1 MSSTALLEE
10 YIQSGNGAALS
21 ELLRMQPQL
30 AVRNTSFN
38 VSPLMLACYYKKP
51 PIAAIILR
59 YVRDLTIFE
68 ASAVGKFDSVANII
82 YHNPDLINSFSED
95 GFTPLG
101 LASYFGKEDVARYLL
116 LKGADP
122 NVPSQNGYHVYPL
135 NSTVAANNSDIT
147 KILLE
152 AGAEVNVTQSSGLTP
167 LHSAAYH
174 GNIEILILL
183 LEAGADI
190 HAKTDAGKTP
200 ADVASANGH
209 HDIARIL
216 SN

>member
-1 MSSTALLEE
+1 MSHTELLEE
-10 YIQSGNGAALS
+10 YIQTGDTAALGN
-21 ELLRMQPQL
+21 LLLTYPQL
-30 AVRNTSFN
+30 AVSNTSFN
-38 VSPLMLACYYKKP
+38 VSPLMLSCYYKKP
-51 PIAAIILR
+51 EISNILIK
-59 YVRDLTIFE
+59 YVKDLNIFE
-68 ASAVGKFDSVANII
+68 AAAIGKFDSVANII
-82 YHNPDLINSFSED
+82 YHQPDLINSFSDD

-122 NVPSQNGYHVYPL
+122 NIPSRNGYNVYPL

-152 AGAEVNVTQSSGLTP
+152 AGAEVNVAQSSGVTP
-167 LHSAAYH
+167 LHSAAHH

-183 LEAGADI
+183 LEAGADTTV
-190 HAKTDAGKTP
+190 KTEGGKTA
-200 ADVASANGH
+200 ADIAAANGH
-209 HDIARIL
+209 HDIAKIL